1 MGLRHRAYGD
11 AQVRH
16 RGHPPLI
23 RIRPS
28 ISGTV
33 LSGGE
38 APAACN
44 QAMSSRATGKGRV
57 SKQVK
62 ISYEGLTDFVDLD
75 GVTPKEAADVLTRV
89 GIEVESLTIIDLSQI
104 VIGKVLEQK
113 PHPKSRN
120 PLWIHQVDLGDHTEQ
135 IIAGAPNAVPGS
147 LVPVALP
154 GTTVPNGKLVKDLN
168 IAGFSAKGMLCSAEE
183 VLLSDDHSGILIL
196 DSGKPGDPLTS
207 VIPNQAIMDVDFMP
221 AFTGKAEPAGR
232 DMVHVSID
240 DPDLCSRYIGG
251 VITGVKVGPSAA
263 WLQRRLRACGVR
275 PINNLVDISNYVLL
289 EYAQPLHVFDL
300 GKLSGAEVHV
310 RRARAGEKLLC
321 LDGVERELT
330 PEMLVIADAEKPVA
344 IAGVIGG
351 EESAVTDATTNV
363 LLESATFN
371 GPSVRQTARALG
383 LRTEASARFEK
394 SLPAELALA
403 GARRAA
409 ALISELAGG
418 EVHREWADIY
428 PRPQEPI
435 RIRLKPWLI
444 DEVLGI
450 HVPLEASEG
459 ILVKLGF
466 HVRIL
471 GDGEWDVLP
480 PVFRLDVSI
489 PEDLVEEV
497 GRVWGYDRVPP
508 TLPGRRQEKW
518 TPSVPSMGRR
528 LDAARQVL
536 AGAGF
541 TETWNP
547 ALVSGRLLEQLRVGA
562 RALRVSNALSDDM
575 DTLRT
580 SLLPS
585 LVSVVALNRDRGHAE
600 VKVFEMAAAFLA
612 RVGDKTTEQ
621 PEEPQR
627 LGAVAA
633 AGTTTDSGREAFF
646 AMKSVLDGVVR
657 ELGAP
662 ACTFQR
668 ASTELFHPGRC
679 AAVFL
684 EARQLG
690 YIGELHPSV
699 VAELNLEGRL
709 VAIEIDLDPVLATAA
724 VRRSQSLPRFPAI
737 ERDLA
742 VVVEEHVAAGALMA
756 VIKEAGR
763 DVLESVRPFDEYRGA
778 QVAEGHKSVAFA
790 LTFRSPERTLT
801 DAEVDKVMA
810 EIRLALEKR
819 HGAAFRT

>member
-1 MGLRHRAYGD
+1 M
-11 AQVRH
+11 
-16 RGHPPLI
+16 
-23 RIRPS
+23 
-28 ISGTV
+28 
-33 LSGGE
+33 
-38 APAACN
+38 
-44 QAMSSRATGKGRV
+44 
-57 SKQVK
+57 K
-62 ISYEGLTDFVDLD
+62 ISYEWLGDFVDLD
-75 GVTPKEAADVLTRV
+75 GVAPKEAGDVLTRL
-89 GIEVESLTIIDLSQI
+89 GIEVESLTVIDLSEI
-104 VIGKVLEQK
+104 IIGKVLEQK
-113 PHPKSRN
+113 PHPKSRT
-120 PLWIHQVDLGDHTEQ
+120 PLWIHQVDLGSRTEQ

-154 GTTVPNGKLVKDLN
+154 GMTVPNGKLVRDLN
-168 IAGFSAKGMLCSAEE
+168 IGGFSAKGMMCSAEE
-183 VLLSDDHSGILIL
+183 LLLGDDHSGILIL
-196 DSGKPGDPLTS
+196 ESGKPGDPLTS
-207 VIPNQAIMDVDFMP
+207 VIPSQAIMDAEVTSNRPDCMGHMGVARELAAGLDRVMKTDFMP

-232 DMVHVSID
+232 DLVNVSID
-240 DPDLCSRYIGG
+240 DSDLCSRYIGG
-251 VITGVKVGPSAA
+251 VITGVKVAPSPQ
-263 WLQRRLRACGVR
+263 WIQRRLRECGVR
-275 PINNLVDISNYVLL
+275 PINNIVDITNYVLL
-289 EYAQPLHVFDL
+289 EYAQPLHAFDL
-300 GKLSGAEVHV
+300 AKIAGGEIHV
-310 RRARAGEKLLC
+310 RRARSGERLLC
-321 LDGVERELT
+321 LDGVDRDLT
-330 PEMLVIADAEKPVA
+330 PETLVIADAEKPVA

-351 EESAVTDATTNV
+351 EETAVTDATTDV
-363 LLESATFN
+363 LLEAATFN
-371 GPSVRQTARALG
+371 GPSVRQTARAFG

-394 SLPAELALA
+394 GLPSELALA

-409 ALISELAGG
+409 GLIAEYAGG
-418 EVHREWADIY
+418 AVHKDWADVY
-428 PRPQEPI
+428 PRPQEPV
-435 RIRLKPWLI
+435 RIRLKPWLV
-444 DEVLGI
+444 DEVLGV
-450 HVPLEASEG
+450 HVPLEDSEA
-459 ILVKLGF
+459 ILVRLGF
-466 HVRIL
+466 HVRVL

-528 LDAARQVL
+528 LDAGRQVL

-585 LVSVVALNRDRGHAE
+585 LVNVVALNRDRGHAD
-600 VKVFEMAAAFLA
+600 VKVYEIAAAFLA

-633 AGTTTDSGREAFF
+633 AGTTADSGREAFY
-646 AMKSVLDGVVR
+646 AMKSVLDDFVR

-684 EARQLG
+684 DARQLG
-690 YIGELHPSV
+690 YLGELHPSV
-699 VAELNLEGRL
+699 VAGANLEGRL
-709 VAIEIDLDPVLATAA
+709 VAMEIDVEPVLDAA
-724 VRRSQSLPRFPAI
+724 DIKRAQPLPRFPAI

-742 VVVEEHVAAGALMA
+742 VVVEEHVAAGALLA
-756 VIKEAGR
+756 AIKEAGR
-763 DVLESVRPFDEYRGA
+763 EFLANARPFDEYRGA
-778 QVAEGHKSVAFA
+778 QVPEGHKSVAFA

-801 DAEVDKVMA
+801 DAEVDQVMA
-810 EIRLALEKR
+810 EIKIALEKK
-819 HGAAFRT
+819 HSAGFRT